1 MKNTLKILSL
11 LGLLIFAQA
20 CSKDDDKITIQEHDK
35 NQMMTIMH
43 QMMDK
48 MNAMQMTKD
57 PDNDFAMMMMMH
69 HQGAIDMANAELKD
83 GKDVTL
89 KEIAQ
94 MMITAQTQ
102 EIAQLDAFLQGH
114 PAHLNV
120 PEFDSKMM
128 MGMEKMGRNADLQI
142 INGNTDHDFAM
153 LMIGHHQSAIEMAQM
168 ELDYGTHEE
177 MKTMASKIIEDQ
189 QKEIKDLQEWLLANN
204 NK

>member
-1 MKNTLKILSL
+1 MKNTLKMLSL

-177 MKTMASKIIEDQ
+177 MKTMASKIIEEQ

-204 NK
+204 DK